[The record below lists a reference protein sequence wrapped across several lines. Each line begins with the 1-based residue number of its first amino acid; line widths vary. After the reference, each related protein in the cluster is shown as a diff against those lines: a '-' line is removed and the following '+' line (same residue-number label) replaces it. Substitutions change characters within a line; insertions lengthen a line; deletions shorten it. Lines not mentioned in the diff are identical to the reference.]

1 MLKTDKEFRE
11 YLDVETER
19 HHDVVDG
26 KVVNKTG
33 TPMVDIVRAGAEAAR
48 ELASASPVYEAQAI
62 RDECDIDVAERAD
75 ALKPGQTLFGL
86 SMTPVKEL
94 ETYKEAYEKLG
105 YKKEL
110 VYIQAYTKI
119 DDHNLVARSF
129 SVDGGSERQW
139 REHLAAAGITIPP
152 GVSTNTWLKYA
163 TVVDADESQSRQLI
177 HKLRGTYYE
186 RIGSTHTR
194 YSVSEYVAR
203 HHGTIKKFFDLYYP
217 ALAQAAYN
225 GHNNDTLRGLASQ
238 MLATD
243 LTRLKSDIRQ
253 HIMLMAN
260 ARTLNQDTVQAAD
273 SLIRYAIVEEL
284 RKGVAGL
291 VMHQATDPRVSANL
305 PARTMLLQAGN
316 ANQIHML
323 MAGNMQQGMLAGRSY
338 AGCSYNVELLDQ
350 QHILSS
356 PDSPSRQEPYGGREG
371 GEGVGRIGIGQ
382 CIVPNCP
389 TSPRKVLV
397 GGCGV
402 CLGRCQKLFDIGKDP
417 TKMSAPFSFMK
428 TAVAKQAAVISLN
441 EKRQE
446 KQDEHAESAALE
458 PEKAP
463 EMVAAA

>member
-1 MLKTDKEFRE
+1 
-11 YLDVETER
+11 
-19 HHDVVDG
+19 
-26 KVVNKTG
+26 
-33 TPMVDIVRAGAEAAR
+33 
-48 ELASASPVYEAQAI
+48 
-62 RDECDIDVAERAD
+62 
-75 ALKPGQTLFGL
+75 
-86 SMTPVKEL
+86 
-94 ETYKEAYEKLG
+94 
-105 YKKEL
+105 
-110 VYIQAYTKI
+110 
-119 DDHNLVARSF
+119 
-129 SVDGGSERQW
+129 
-139 REHLAAAGITIPP
+139 
-152 GVSTNTWLKYA
+152 
-163 TVVDADESQSRQLI
+163 
-177 HKLRGTYYE
+177 
-186 RIGSTHTR
+186 
-194 YSVSEYVAR
+194 
-203 HHGTIKKFFDLYYP
+203 
-217 ALAQAAYN
+217 
-225 GHNNDTLRGLASQ
+225 
-238 MLATD
+238 
-243 LTRLKSDIRQ
+243 
-253 HIMLMAN
+253 
-260 ARTLNQDTVQAAD
+260 
-273 SLIRYAIVEEL
+273 
-284 RKGVAGL
+284 
-291 VMHQATDPRVSANL
+291 
-305 PARTMLLQAGN
+305 MLLQAGN